1 MPVHASASSSD
12 PFRGSTAPGFR
23 PIEPAEV
30 AVWSLLIPA
39 VLACDVMASP
49 TGLEPA
55 THSLGNCCSILLSYG
70 DDVGQGTL
78 TLRNSPAALCLL
90 WLELRWAGEVSNSV
104 PDRRGLNVSPDRTTV
119 DLPEKRL
126 DHRERPQR
134 RTVVA
139 LTRLML
145 TEQHLNRRHVEEA

>member
-1 MPVHASASSSD
+1 
-12 PFRGSTAPGFR
+12 
-23 PIEPAEV
+23 
-30 AVWSLLIPA
+30 
-39 VLACDVMASP
+39 MASP

-55 THSLGNCCSILLSYG
+55 THSLGNCCSIRLSYG
-70 DDVGQGTL
+70 DDVGHDTL
-78 TLRNSPAALCLL
+78 PGCTSPAALCSLC
-90 WLELRWAGEVSNSV
+90 LELRWAGKDTISGNV
-104 PDRRGLNVSPDRTTV
+104 PDRLSLNVSADCTTM

-145 TEQHLNRRHVEEA
+145 TKQHPNRRHVEEA

>member
-1 MPVHASASSSD
+1 
-12 PFRGSTAPGFR
+12 
-23 PIEPAEV
+23 
-30 AVWSLLIPA
+30 
-39 VLACDVMASP
+39 MASP

-70 DDVGQGTL
+70 DDVRQDTL
-78 TLRNSPAALCLL
+78 PVCTSPAALSSLRF
-90 WLELRWAGEVSNSV
+90 ELQWAGKETISDNV
-104 PDRRGLNVSPDRTTV
+104 PDRLGLNVSADCTTM

-145 TEQHLNRRHVEEA
+145 SEQHPDRRHVEEA